1 MIISRSNHVAANGI
15 VSLFLMA
22 ELYSIEYYI
31 YIYIF
36 FFFSKMFCAN
46 LVSEAIWEM
55 LLDSNVLYMEK
66 SEKNV

>member
-1 MIISRSNHVAANGI
+1 MIISSSTHVAANGI

-22 ELYSIEYYI
+22 ELYSIEYII

-36 FFFSKMFCAN
+36 FFSKTFCAN